1 VLAVLAVVIGLGAW
15 LALFLTVE
23 RRAKAAPA

>member
-23 RRAKAAPA
+23 RGANAAPA